1 MDPYLLLEVPH
12 AATIDD
18 IKKAYRR
25 LALKWHPDKNGGS
38 KVAEEM
44 FKKIKAAYDCLVD
57 PIKRAAEDLKR
68 KHSEQAEASK
78 KAQAERQARA
88 RAHTNQPP
96 PGRSGINVWVAVAAL
111 VALVF
116 IIAAL
121 FGSNN
126 SSSSSTAATL

>member
-12 AATIDD
+12 TATIDD

-25 LALKWHPDKNGGS
+25 LAKKWHPDTNGGS
-38 KVAEEM
+38 TQAADM
-44 FKKIKAAYDCLVD
+44 FKKIKAAYDCLID
-57 PIKRAAEDLKR
+57 PIKRATEDRDR
-68 KHSEQAEASK
+68 KHREQAEAVK
-78 KAQAERQARA
+78 KAEAERQARA
-88 RAHTNQPP
+88 RTHAYQQPL
-96 PGRSGINVWVAVAAL
+96 GRSGISPLVAVAAL

-126 SSSSSTAATL
+126 GGSNATSA

>member
-12 AATIDD
+12 TASIDD

-25 LALKWHPDKNGGS
+25 LAKKWHPDTNGGS
-38 KVAEEM
+38 TQAADM
-44 FKKIKAAYDCLVD
+44 FRKIKAAYDCLID
-57 PIKRAAEDLKR
+57 PIKRAAEDGKR
-68 KHSEQAEASK
+68 KHRDQAETAT
-78 KAQAERQARA
+78 KAEAERQART
-88 RAHTNQPP
+88 RAYSYQPT
-96 PGRSGINVWVAVAAL
+96 PGRSGISPWVAVAAL

-126 SSSSSTAATL
+126 GGSSSTSA

>member
-12 AATIDD
+12 TATIDD

-25 LALKWHPDKNGGS
+25 LAMKWHPDTNGGS
-38 KVAEEM
+38 LNAAEM
-44 FKKIKAAYDCLVD
+44 FKKIKAAYDCLID
-57 PIKRAAEDLKR
+57 PIKRATEDLKR
-68 KHSEQAEASK
+68 KHREQAEAAK
-78 KAQAERQARA
+78 KAETERQARA
-88 RAHTNQPP
+88 RAHAYQPP
-96 PGRSGINVWVAVAAL
+96 PGRSGINPWVAVAAL

-126 SSSSSTAATL
+126 GGSNSTSA

>member
-12 AATIDD
+12 TASIDD

-25 LALKWHPDKNGGS
+25 LAKKWHPDKNGGS

-44 FKKIKAAYDCLVD
+44 FKKIKAAYDCLID

-68 KHSEQAEASK
+68 KHREQAEAAK
-78 KAQAERQARA
+78 KAEAERQARA
-88 RAHTNQPP
+88 WTYSQPP
-96 PGRSGINVWVAVAAL
+96 PDRSGISPWATVLAL
-111 VALVF
+111 IALVF
-116 IIAAL
+116 IVAAL

-126 SSSSSTAATL
+126 GGSSSASA

>member
-12 AATIDD
+12 TATIEE

-25 LALKWHPDKNGGS
+25 LALKWHPDHNGGS

-68 KHSEQAEASK
+68 KHREQAEAAK
-78 KAQAERQARA
+78 RAKAEAEQQARA
-88 RAHTNQPP
+88 RSYTQPP
-96 PGRSGINVWVAVAAL
+96 PGSSGISPWVAVAAL

-126 SSSSSTAATL
+126 GGSGSTSA

>member
-12 AATIDD
+12 TATIDD

-25 LALKWHPDKNGGS
+25 LAQKWHPDKNNGS

-44 FKKIKAAYDCLVD
+44 FKKIKAAYDCLID

-68 KHSEQAEASK
+68 KHREQAEAAK
-78 KAQAERQARA
+78 MAEAERKA
-88 RAHTNQPP
+88 RAHADTPP
-96 PGRSGINVWVAVAAL
+96 SGHSGVSQWFAVAAL

-121 FGSNN
+121 FSSNN
-126 SSSSSTAATL
+126 GSAGSTAA